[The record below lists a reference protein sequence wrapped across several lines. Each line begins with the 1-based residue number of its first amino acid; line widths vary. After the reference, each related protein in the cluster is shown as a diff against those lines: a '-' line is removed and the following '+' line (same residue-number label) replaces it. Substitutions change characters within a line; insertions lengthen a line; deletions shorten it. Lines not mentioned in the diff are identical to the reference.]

1 MEGSWPEQLQMLIDG
16 EIDLMSDVS
25 YTEDRAGQMLFSSLP
40 MGSEGY
46 YVFVSADN
54 AELQSGSVAD
64 LQWKKVGVSKNSIR
78 KLLFLELLDK
88 YGVKAEIV
96 ELTSSEEDAVGML
109 RRGDIDAYITIDA
122 YGESGVYS
130 PVLKVGQSDFF
141 LPQCKIL
148 GADGFLT

>member
-1 MEGSWPEQLQMLIDG
+1 MEGSWPELLQMLIDG

-40 MGSEGY
+40 MGLEGY

-64 LQWKKVGVSKNSIR
+64 LQWKKVGFSKNSIR

-96 ELTSSEEDAVGML
+96 ELGCLTHHAHIKLHNIEGQHVERHE
-109 RRGDIDAYITIDA
+109 RRI
-122 YGESGVYS
+122 
-130 PVLKVGQSDFF
+130 P
-141 LPQCKIL
+141 
-148 GADGFLT
+148 GAEIIELDLEP

>member
-1 MEGSWPEQLQMLIDG
+1 MEGSWPELLQMLIDG

-25 YTEDRAGQMLFSSLP
+25 YTEDRSGQMLFSSLP

-88 YGVKAEIV
+88 
-96 ELTSSEEDAVGML
+96 
-109 RRGDIDAYITIDA
+109 
-122 YGESGVYS
+122 
-130 PVLKVGQSDFF
+130 
-141 LPQCKIL
+141 
-148 GADGFLT
+148 

>member
-1 MEGSWPEQLQMLIDG
+1 
-16 EIDLMSDVS
+16 
-25 YTEDRAGQMLFSSLP
+25 MLFSSLP

-96 ELTSSEEDAVGML
+96 ELTNSEEDTVGML

-122 YGESGVYS
+122 YGESGVYI

-148 GADGFLT
+148 GAGGLLT